1 MKEEIKKLKIDL
13 VNYEVNFE
21 FIFGHNKELE
31 KKNIELEKKYE
42 ELQSDFYLS
51 KLKRFVSCDMD
62 MCEKEFMNERLL
74 KDHIKDDH
82 MKCNKVHLKVS
93 EFELSLN
100 LEKKV
105 KELEETIDSLKK
117 RKSPDPEPKM
127 DKARHDMKKGFQ
139 IDSNAYSLFLFKN
152 ILTTV
157 KSF

>member
-13 VNYEVNFE
+13 VNYEVDFQ
-21 FIFGHNKELE
+21 FIFEHNKELE
-31 KKNIELEKKYE
+31 KNNIELEKKYE
-42 ELQSDFYLS
+42 ELQQDFHLAR
-51 KLKRFVSCDMD
+51 LKKFVSCD

-74 KDHIKDDH
+74 KDHIKDVH
-82 MKCNKVHLKVS
+82 MKCEKVHLRVS
-93 EFELSLN
+93 EFQLSLN

-127 DKARHDMKKGFQ
+127 DKSRQNMKKGFQ